1 MDFDLRKSGQ
11 IPAFGNWDSS
21 NDMPITQYFESARQA
36 GLVRY
41 SASSGVDCNKC
52 PNNNKLNNN
61 RNYGHE
67 VHYGGGDLYAAVMPL
82 SRGFYVP
89 APPHPKVKAM
99 NRRHQ
104 KVERKRMVMKVRD
117 VRDIE
122 NQYKNQQLKPKK
134 AKSRQQFPNKDK
146 NSQNIAEHVEEL
158 RLATIIVKPVDED
171 LYKIPP
177 DLIHKSERTWDVEL
191 A

>member
-36 GLVRY
+36 GLVR
-41 SASSGVDCNKC
+41 
-52 PNNNKLNNN
+52 
-61 RNYGHE
+61 NYGHV
-67 VHYGGGDLYAAVMPL
+67 VHYGGGDLYAAVMPP

-89 APPHPKVKAM
+89 APPHPKVRAM

-104 KVERKRMVMKVRD
+104 EVERKRIVMKVRD
-117 VRDIE
+117 VMDIE
-122 NQYKNQQLKPKK
+122 NQYKNQQLKPKQ
-134 AKSRQQFPNKDK
+134 AKSRQQFPFDK
-146 NSQNIAEHVEEL
+146 NSQNLAEHVEEL
-158 RLATIIVKPVDED
+158 RPATIIVKPVDED

-177 DLIHKSERTWDVEL
+177 DLIHKSERVGPPLTYLEF
-191 A
+191 